1 MALLKIMAE
10 IAGPVRLPLI
20 RADRNGGDDAD
31 LPFPLLLAGGDNA
44 TIAPCTFTSCHGFS
58 SFQAVHFQTKPV
70 AKKKFL
76 PKI

>member
-31 LPFPLLLAGGDNA
+31 LPFPLLFAGGDNA
-44 TIAPCTFTSCHGFS
+44 ATAPCTFIS
-58 SFQAVHFQTKPV
+58 
-70 AKKKFL
+70 
-76 PKI
+76 